1 MSPKKSEELIEDL
14 RAWVG
19 ERGEHY
25 GRRAEVARALGVSRG
40 LVGDWLA
47 IPRRAT
53 PGLDVGL
60 KLRAFLARKLQKP
73 DLRIEMNERVLYI
86 LAFKDEPKIKVG
98 LSIDTYSS
106 LRNPSASICPSSSYQ
121 PFSLRFPGYSP
132 PGFA

>member
-47 IPRRAT
+47 IR
-53 PGLDVGL
+53 VE
-60 KLRAFLARKLQKP
+60 LRP
-73 DLRIEMNERVLYI
+73 V
-86 LAFKDEPKIKVG
+86 
-98 LSIDTYSS
+98 
-106 LRNPSASICPSSSYQ
+106 
-121 PFSLRFPGYSP
+121 
-132 PGFA
+132 